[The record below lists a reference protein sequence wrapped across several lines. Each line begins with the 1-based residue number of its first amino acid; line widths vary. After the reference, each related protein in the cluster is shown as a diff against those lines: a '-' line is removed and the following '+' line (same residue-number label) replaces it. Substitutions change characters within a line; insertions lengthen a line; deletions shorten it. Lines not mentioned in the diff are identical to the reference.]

1 MKPNYNINETCDLV
15 HSTLFAEIDPVTLDE
30 ALKNE
35 KWTEAMKEEL
45 LSIDKNHTWE
55 LVLLPPNMKAIDVWS
70 VFKVKEEPN
79 GEMLENK
86 GRVVVRGFLQ
96 KFGVDY
102 GNVFAPVARM
112 ETIRLVVEIT
122 SLKNWIIHQMDVKLP
137 FF

>member
-1 MKPNYNINETCDLV
+1 
-15 HSTLFAEIDPVTLDE
+15 
-30 ALKNE
+30 
-35 KWTEAMKEEL
+35 
-45 LSIDKNHTWE
+45 
-55 LVLLPPNMKAIDVWS
+55 
-70 VFKVKEEPN
+70 
-79 GEMLENK
+79 MLENK